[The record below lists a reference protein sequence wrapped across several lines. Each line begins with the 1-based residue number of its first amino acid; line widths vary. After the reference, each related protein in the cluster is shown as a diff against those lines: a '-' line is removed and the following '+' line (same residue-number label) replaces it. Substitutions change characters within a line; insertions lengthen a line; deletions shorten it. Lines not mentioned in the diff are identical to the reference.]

1 MNYDVEYKPGF
12 KYERPATIHLNQ
24 NTALLYGQAEQ
35 SHDSLHWQLVV
46 PGQKFE
52 PCTCRA
58 LKIGGTYIYM
68 AFHFWSEVDDTPV
81 PTPLILLHTL
91 QFWRM
96 LIVVTAA
103 AILVKWKSEDKGVE
117 RDLHH

>member
-1 MNYDVEYKPGF
+1 
-12 KYERPATIHLNQ
+12 
-24 NTALLYGQAEQ
+24 
-35 SHDSLHWQLVV
+35 VV